1 MQRGNKECN
10 WIEFTPGIVCEAAA
24 GSGHF
29 WIILKIKLIAQI
41 VALHNWCIILLLYI
55 PPVIYFIYFC
65 YIFFSYNWCFIL
77 LPSPVMAETGAD
89 EDKHQSA
96 EIYNSNYK
104 P

>member
-29 WIILKIKLIAQI
+29 WIILKITLIAQI
-41 VALHNWCIILLLYI
+41 AAQH
-55 PPVIYFIYFC
+55 
-65 YIFFSYNWCFIL
+65 NWCFIL
-77 LPSPVMAETGAD
+77 LPSPVIAEIGAD
-89 EDKHQSA
+89 EDKQRSA

-104 P
+104 PRECWDKI